1 VTLLAYSRPFWPLF
15 LHVLGAMLLF
25 GAALAA
31 FVAGAAG
38 HGRAAFR
45 SLLVAIPFWALMLG
59 AGSWLNSDADGVW
72 NGQTWLQLGM
82 NIAGPGV
89 LALLVAIGTAYW
101 WTRSG
106 NAKVGRVSTGVTGIY
121 ILLLA
126 VAWLAMSGKW
136 G

>member
-25 GAALAA
+25 GATLAA
-31 FVAGAAG
+31 FVAAAAG

-106 NAKVGRVSTGVTGIY
+106 KLAAGRICTGVTGVY
-121 ILLLA
+121 LLLLA